1 MNPRGK
7 SVKRGGLAR
16 ICMQIRCFHYRSTIT
31 EREMERERER
41 RAATRKYADN
51 AWPLFGGRE
60 GRGEHGFL
68 PRSEI
73 QARI

>member
-1 MNPRGK
+1 MYANKVFPLSFHDYGERDGK
-7 SVKRGGLAR
+7 
-16 ICMQIRCFHYRSTIT
+16 
-31 EREMERERER
+31 REREK